1 MDRHVRKVML
11 KGILG
16 LVAAAL
22 IPAVAPGQGSGV
34 ASHPMIGEEA
44 PAFVLEEVGGDT
56 LSLDSLKGRYVILHF
71 GASW

>member
-1 MDRHVRKVML
+1 
-11 KGILG
+11 
-16 LVAAAL
+16 
-22 IPAVAPGQGSGV
+22 
-34 ASHPMIGEEA
+34 MIGEEA